1 MPLKLAVRDSLAGHS
16 PGRRLP
22 PQPAQPQHTTNG
34 LRERGNDT
42 SSSTG
47 RQNAASQRK
56 MRTEDRVTVQGPVE
70 EQQPDG
76 TSHRGCLPP
85 FLMHHWGQQGAT
97 TVICNATTL
106 HAPLSKPTSVWSGAI
121 LRLLWC
127 CASVGLRAA
136 PGAPSVVSV
145 AHRKGLGGTCPHLS
159 CHWPT
164 NV

>member
-1 MPLKLAVRDSLAGHS
+1 M
-16 PGRRLP
+16 
-22 PQPAQPQHTTNG
+22 
-34 LRERGNDT
+34 
-42 SSSTG
+42 
-47 RQNAASQRK
+47 
-56 MRTEDRVTVQGPVE
+56 TVQGPVE
-70 EQQPDG
+70 ELQPDG
-76 TSHRGCLPP
+76 MSHRGCLPP

-145 AHRKGLGGTCPHLS
+145 AHRKGLATGEGHVHT
-159 CHWPT
+159 
-164 NV
+164 